1 MKTPLTVL
9 LLAACLLS
17 AGCATQQGY
26 AQKVLVWQGR
36 DANEL
41 LAAWGTPTSQM
52 TMPNGKLLY
61 TYRSAYSQDMPIQS
75 SGFYHPWGISGG
87 GSVYYSCT
95 TNFVVD
101 PHDHVVQSV
110 SFDGND
116 CVAQPRK

>member
-1 MKTPLTVL
+1 MKSIKLI
-9 LLAACLLS
+9 AACAALVAL
-17 AGCATQQGY
+17 AGCATPQGY
-26 AQKVLVWQGR
+26 AQKVSIWQGR

-41 LAAWGTPTSQM
+41 LAAWGAPSAQM

-75 SGFYHPWGISGG
+75 SGFYHPWSISGG

-95 TNFVVD
+95 TNFVID
-101 PHDHVVQSV
+101 PASQQILSF

-116 CVAQPRK
+116 CVAPMKK

>member
-1 MKTPLTVL
+1 MKTAVL
-9 LLAACLLS
+9 IAACVAMAAL

-26 AQKVLVWQGR
+26 AQKVYSWQGR

-41 LAAWGTPTSQM
+41 LASWGAPTAQM

-61 TYRSAYSQDMPIQS
+61 TYRTAYSQEMPIQGN
-75 SGFYHPWGISGG
+75 GFYYPWSVSGG

-101 PHDHVVQSV
+101 PRDHTVLSV

-116 CVAQPRK
+116 CVAPAKK

>member
-1 MKTPLTVL
+1 MKTIKLI
-9 LLAACLLS
+9 AACAALVAL

-26 AQKVLVWQGR
+26 AQKVTAWQGR

-41 LAAWGTPTSQM
+41 LATWGAPTGQM

-61 TYRSAYSQDMPIQS
+61 TYRSAYSQDMPMQGS
-75 SGFYHPWGISGG
+75 FYAPWGISGG

-95 TNFVVD
+95 TNFVID
-101 PHDHVVQSV
+101 PKTHQVQSV

-116 CVAQPRK
+116 CVAPAKK

>member
-9 LLAACLLS
+9 LLAACLLA

-26 AQKVLVWQGR
+26 AQKVMAWQGR

-41 LAAWGTPTSQM
+41 LATWGTPTSQM

-61 TYRSAYSQDMPIQS
+61 TYRNAYSQDMPVQS
-75 SGFYHPWGISGG
+75 SGFYHPWVISGG

-101 PHDHVVQSV
+101 PSDHIVQSV

-116 CVAQPRK
+116 CIAQPRK